1 MLSGVGP
8 VEHLRSHKI
17 PIVFEHPQIGK
28 NLVDHPVVDLY
39 FKDKRNSSVKW
50 MKPRSFDDLVK
61 LITAMVQYFVL
72 GSGGPLATNVS
83 INHPL
88 DGLPSDQRKKFG
100 ESAAFIR
107 SDDPKLFPSS
117 EYPQHLTDSTS
128 AADSPDLE
136 LFTTPF
142 AYKVWMYVS
151 PKYWK
156 HPNQFSR
163 NMVLSCLIS
172 IPLGSIVTSS
182 GAFGTTSTIQTRRL
196 TLLQQAIE
204 HWRCS
209 SQIKWPLAATQH

>member
-1 MLSGVGP
+1 MARNIGQNQGGILFSGWFATNLIWDIRCIILRSAGSVHSPHVSALIPLPDNVLSICLLQILMLSGVGP

-17 PIVFEHPQIGK
+17 PIVFEHPRIGQ
-28 NLVDHPVVDLY
+28 NLIDHPVVDLY

-50 MKPRSFDDLVK
+50 MRPRSFTDLVK
-61 LITAMVQYFVL
+61 FTSAMVQYFVL

-83 INHPL
+83 IDHPL
-88 DGLPSDQRKKFG
+88 DGLPSNQRKKFG

-142 AYKVWMYVS
+142 AYKV
-151 PKYWK
+151 
-156 HPNQFSR
+156 
-163 NMVLSCLIS
+163 
-172 IPLGSIVTSS
+172 
-182 GAFGTTSTIQTRRL
+182 
-196 TLLQQAIE
+196 
-204 HWRCS
+204 
-209 SQIKWPLAATQH
+209 